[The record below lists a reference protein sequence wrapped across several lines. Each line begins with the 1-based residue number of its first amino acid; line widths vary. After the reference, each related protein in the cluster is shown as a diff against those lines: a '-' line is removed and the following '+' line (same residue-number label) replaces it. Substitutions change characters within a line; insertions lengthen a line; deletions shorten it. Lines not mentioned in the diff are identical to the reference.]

1 MAGIYIHIPFC
12 RQKCS
17 YCDFVSFPDKI
28 GYAEAYMACVYKELK
43 MRGEELKGRVFDT
56 VYFGGGTPSY
66 IPPKLILGAMNRI
79 RECFTLSENPEIT
92 LELNPGTIG
101 EEKVKIYEKA
111 GINRFSIGLQTAIDE
126 QLEDLGRIH
135 TARDYVYATKL
146 LKGKNFSTD
155 IMLGVR
161 KTVELASACG
171 SSHIS
176 MYALTVEDG
185 TPIYTDYLNGELPD
199 SDEVADLYDYGRALL
214 AEKGYKRYEI
224 SNFCKEGFESRH
236 NMNYWQRGE
245 YIGIG
250 LAASSFMNGKRFTNT
265 FNLDDYMKCV
275 ISGFFPAVDCE
286 EVSETDAKFE
296 KVMLA
301 LRTSKGLSLSDYKK
315 EFSSDLEEDFPSALA
330 KTRKYLD
337 EDGDIIRIKDEY
349 LYVQNQI
356 LMPFMEE
363 PRARDCF
370 VKRMEN
376 RCSKAKV
383 DFLAR
388 SVQKM

>member
-79 RECFTLSENPEIT
+79 RECFTLSGNPEIT

-155 IMLGVR
+155 IMLGLKNQTKEDVR

-245 YIGIG
+245 YIGVG

-301 LRTSKGLSLSDYKK
+301 LRTSKGLSLSEYKK

-363 PRARDCF
+363 PRERD
-370 VKRMEN
+370 
-376 RCSKAKV
+376 
-383 DFLAR
+383 
-388 SVQKM
+388 

>member
-155 IMLGVR
+155 IMLGLKNQTKEDVR

-199 SDEVADLYDYGRALL
+199 SDEVAELYDYGRALL
-214 AEKGYKRYEI
+214 AGRGYKRYEI

-337 EDGDIIRIKDEY
+337 EEGDIIRIKDEY

-363 PRARDCF
+363 PRARD
-370 VKRMEN
+370 
-376 RCSKAKV
+376 
-383 DFLAR
+383 
-388 SVQKM
+388 

>member
-155 IMLGVR
+155 IMLGLKNQTKEDVR

-199 SDEVADLYDYGRALL
+199 SDEVAELYDYGRALL
-214 AEKGYKRYEI
+214 AGRGYKRYEI

-245 YIGIG
+245 YIGVG

-363 PRARDCF
+363 PRARD
-370 VKRMEN
+370 
-376 RCSKAKV
+376 
-383 DFLAR
+383 
-388 SVQKM
+388 

>member
-155 IMLGVR
+155 IMLGLKNQTKEDVR

-214 AEKGYKRYEI
+214 AERGYKRYEI

-363 PRARDCF
+363 PRARD
-370 VKRMEN
+370 
-376 RCSKAKV
+376 
-383 DFLAR
+383 
-388 SVQKM
+388 

>member
-101 EEKVKIYEKA
+101 EEKVKIYKKA

-155 IMLGVR
+155 IMLGLKNQTKEDVR
-161 KTVELASACG
+161 KTVELANACG

-214 AEKGYKRYEI
+214 AERGYKRYEI

-245 YIGIG
+245 YIGVG

-363 PRARDCF
+363 PRARD
-370 VKRMEN
+370 
-376 RCSKAKV
+376 
-383 DFLAR
+383 
-388 SVQKM
+388 

>member
-66 IPPKLILGAMNRI
+66 IPSKLILGAMNRI

-155 IMLGVR
+155 IMLGLKNQTKEDVR

-199 SDEVADLYDYGRALL
+199 SDEVAELYDYGRALL
-214 AEKGYKRYEI
+214 AERGYKRYEI

-245 YIGIG
+245 YIGVG

-337 EDGDIIRIKDEY
+337 EEGDIIRIKDEY

-363 PRARDCF
+363 PRARD
-370 VKRMEN
+370 
-376 RCSKAKV
+376 
-383 DFLAR
+383 
-388 SVQKM
+388 

>member
-155 IMLGVR
+155 IMLGLKKQTKEDVR

-245 YIGIG
+245 YIGVG

-337 EDGDIIRIKDEY
+337 EEGDIIRIKDEY

-363 PRARDCF
+363 PGARD
-370 VKRMEN
+370 
-376 RCSKAKV
+376 
-383 DFLAR
+383 
-388 SVQKM
+388 

>member
-79 RECFTLSENPEIT
+79 RECFTLSEIPEIT

-155 IMLGVR
+155 IMLGLKNQTKEDVR

-199 SDEVADLYDYGRALL
+199 SDEVAELYDYGRALL
-214 AEKGYKRYEI
+214 AERGYKRYEI

-245 YIGIG
+245 YIGVG

-337 EDGDIIRIKDEY
+337 EEGDIIRIKDEY

-363 PRARDCF
+363 PRARD
-370 VKRMEN
+370 
-376 RCSKAKV
+376 
-383 DFLAR
+383 
-388 SVQKM
+388 

>member
-155 IMLGVR
+155 IMLGLKNQTKEDVR

-199 SDEVADLYDYGRALL
+199 SDEVAELYDYGRALL
-214 AEKGYKRYEI
+214 AERGYKRYEI

-245 YIGIG
+245 YIGVG

-337 EDGDIIRIKDEY
+337 EEGDIIRIKDEY

-363 PRARDCF
+363 PRARD
-370 VKRMEN
+370 
-376 RCSKAKV
+376 
-383 DFLAR
+383 
-388 SVQKM
+388 

>member
-135 TARDYVYATKL
+135 TARDYEYATKL

-155 IMLGVR
+155 IMLGLKNQTKEDVR

-199 SDEVADLYDYGRALL
+199 SDEVAELYDYGRALL
-214 AEKGYKRYEI
+214 AERGYKRYEI
-224 SNFCKEGFESRH
+224 STFCKEGFESRH

-245 YIGIG
+245 YIGVG

-337 EDGDIIRIKDEY
+337 EEGDIIRIKDEY

-363 PRARDCF
+363 PRARD
-370 VKRMEN
+370 
-376 RCSKAKV
+376 
-383 DFLAR
+383 
-388 SVQKM
+388 

>member
-43 MRGEELKGRVFDT
+43 MRGEELKGRVFET

-155 IMLGVR
+155 IMLGLKNQTKEDVR

-199 SDEVADLYDYGRALL
+199 SDEVAELYDYGRALL
-214 AEKGYKRYEI
+214 AGRGYKRYEI
-224 SNFCKEGFESRH
+224 SNFCKEGFESQH

-245 YIGIG
+245 YIGVG

-337 EDGDIIRIKDEY
+337 EEGDIIRIKDEY

-363 PRARDCF
+363 PRARD
-370 VKRMEN
+370 
-376 RCSKAKV
+376 
-383 DFLAR
+383 
-388 SVQKM
+388 

>member
-101 EEKVKIYEKA
+101 EEKVNIYEKA

-155 IMLGVR
+155 IMLGLKNQTKEDVR

-199 SDEVADLYDYGRALL
+199 SDEVAELYDYGRALL

-245 YIGIG
+245 YIGVG

-337 EDGDIIRIKDEY
+337 EEGDIIRIKDEY

-363 PRARDCF
+363 PRARD
-370 VKRMEN
+370 
-376 RCSKAKV
+376 
-383 DFLAR
+383 
-388 SVQKM
+388 

>member
-92 LELNPGTIG
+92 VELNPGTIG

-155 IMLGVR
+155 IMLGLKNQTKEDVR

-245 YIGIG
+245 YIGVG

-337 EDGDIIRIKDEY
+337 EEGDIIRIKDEY

-363 PRARDCF
+363 PRARD
-370 VKRMEN
+370 
-376 RCSKAKV
+376 
-383 DFLAR
+383 
-388 SVQKM
+388 

>member
-101 EEKVKIYEKA
+101 EGKVKIYEKA
-111 GINRFSIGLQTAIDE
+111 GINRFSIGLQAAIDE

-155 IMLGVR
+155 IMLGLKNQTKEDVR

-245 YIGIG
+245 YIGVG

-337 EDGDIIRIKDEY
+337 EEGDIIRIKDEY

-363 PRARDCF
+363 PRARD
-370 VKRMEN
+370 
-376 RCSKAKV
+376 
-383 DFLAR
+383 
-388 SVQKM
+388 